1 MTENERPGL
10 VPGVK
15 AATRRVVMEGDCA
28 SAIGSGAVP
37 VLSTPHLIAWM
48 ELAAMQAA
56 APHLRPGETTVGT
69 RVEVEHL
76 EACPPGVE
84 VEAAAE
90 LVEVEG
96 RRLRFAVSVTA
107 REMLLGRGRHE
118 RVIVDQERF
127 LARLAGR
134 WGEA

>member
-1 MTENERPGL
+1 MTDNERPGL

-15 AATRRVVMEGDCA
+15 AAIRRVVTEADCA

-48 ELAAMQAA
+48 ELAAMEAA

-69 RVEVEHL
+69 RVEVVHL
-76 EACPPGVE
+76 EACPPGTE
-84 VEAAAE
+84 VEAEAVLRE
-90 LVEVEG
+90 MEG
-96 RRLRFAVSVTA
+96 RRLRFDVAVTA
-107 REMLLGRGRHE
+107 GGTLLGRGCHE
-118 RVIVDQERF
+118 RVIVDRERF

-134 WGEA
+134 WERP